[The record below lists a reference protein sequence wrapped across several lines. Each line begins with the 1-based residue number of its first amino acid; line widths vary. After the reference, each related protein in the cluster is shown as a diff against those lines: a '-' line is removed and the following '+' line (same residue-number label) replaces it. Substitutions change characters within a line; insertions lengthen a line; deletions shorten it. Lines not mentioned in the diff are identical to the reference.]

1 MSLVLQLIQSCNT
14 LVNRMTVS
22 VRLPESTERQL
33 VAYCKAHR
41 ISKSEAVKKALDLFL
56 AGKTHQPT
64 PYELGQAGFG
74 ADNTH
79 TGNIASRSKELL
91 RDKFRG
97 QTDR

>member
-1 MSLVLQLIQSCNT
+1 MP
-14 LVNRMTVS
+14 VS
-22 VRLPESTERQL
+22 VRLPESIERQL
-33 VAYCKAHR
+33 AAYCKAHR

-56 AGKTHQPT
+56 ADNADRPT

-74 ADNTH
+74 ADDKH
-79 TGNIASRSKELL
+79 EGNIARQSKTLL

>member
-1 MSLVLQLIQSCNT
+1 
-14 LVNRMTVS
+14 MTVS

-33 VAYCKAHR
+33 IAYCKAHR
-41 ISKSEAVKKALDLFL
+41 ISKSEAVKKALNVFL
-56 AGKTHQPT
+56 ADRAYQPT

-79 TGNIASRSKELL
+79 TGDIARRSNTLL

-97 QTDR
+97 QADR

>member
-1 MSLVLQLIQSCNT
+1 MP
-14 LVNRMTVS
+14 VS
-22 VRLPESTERQL
+22 VRLPESIERQL

-41 ISKSEAVKKALDLFL
+41 MSKSEAVKKALDLFF
-56 AGKTHQPT
+56 ADKVYRPT

-79 TGNIASRSKELL
+79 EGDIARRSKTLL

>member
-1 MSLVLQLIQSCNT
+1 
-14 LVNRMTVS
+14 MTIS
-22 VRLPESTERQL
+22 VRLPESTERRL

-41 ISKSEAVKKALDLFL
+41 ISKSEAVKEALNLLLTDKAYEL
-56 AGKTHQPT
+56 T

-74 ADNTH
+74 ADKTH
-79 TGNIASRSKELL
+79 SGNIARRTKMLL